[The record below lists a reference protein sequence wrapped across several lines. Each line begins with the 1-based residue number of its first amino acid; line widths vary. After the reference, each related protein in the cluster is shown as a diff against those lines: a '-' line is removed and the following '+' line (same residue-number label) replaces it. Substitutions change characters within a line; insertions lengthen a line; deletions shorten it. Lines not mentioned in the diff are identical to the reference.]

1 MDSMVEVAP
10 AARVSRTSCVDGGT
24 GIEPGLLIKGLAD
37 GDLSEYPLEV
47 QFFKQKEW
55 GNRRLKDTG
64 CPHIRS

>member
-1 MDSMVEVAP
+1 MVEVAP

-47 QFFKQKEW
+47 QFFK
-55 GNRRLKDTG
+55 
-64 CPHIRS
+64 